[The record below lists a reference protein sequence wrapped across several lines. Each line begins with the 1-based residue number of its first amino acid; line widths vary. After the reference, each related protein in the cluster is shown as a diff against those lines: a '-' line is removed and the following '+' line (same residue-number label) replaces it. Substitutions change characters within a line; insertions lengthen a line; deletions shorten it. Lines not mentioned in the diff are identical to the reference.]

1 MPELLAGVFVA
12 AQLAGLKREY
22 DRATRRGVTLTAT
35 DTAAV
40 VDAAELPPVV
50 VDGVPQLVP
59 ADAVAFFRGKVP
71 LRSRTV
77 EALVARAKTMGARVA
92 ATYLADVHAYMDDHL
107 GDVIAGVADPV
118 NAIPDLFDKLE
129 GVGLE
134 SPLPSRLETII
145 RTNTATAYQAGRL
158 AMLDEPEMLEAF
170 PYLLYDGVDDS
181 ATREEHLAM
190 QGKAWPVGHGI
201 WNTWMPP
208 NGYN

>member
-1 MPELLAGVFVA
+1 MFVA

-22 DRATRRGVTLTAT
+22 DRATARGVRLTAT

-77 EALVARAKTMGARVA
+77 EALVARAKAMGARVSA
-92 ATYLADVHAYMDDHL
+92 SYLGDVHAYMDDYL
-107 GDVIAGVADPV
+107 GDVIEGRADPV

-158 AMLDEPEMLEAF
+158 AMLEDPAMQEAF
-170 PYLLYDGVDDS
+170 PYLLYDGIDDS
-181 ATREEHLAM
+181 ATRPDHRAM
-190 QGKAWPVGHGI
+190 QGKAWPAGHNI
-201 WNTWMPP
+201 WRTWMPL